1 MKKGVGHE
9 GEGGGGKQN
18 GREKGEMRRVGGSMG
33 IGRREG
39 EGESRRR
46 RNGGEKRRMEGMGE
60 RRRMRRM
67 RRREGMEEGDRKRG
81 RDWGVGCRRR
91 RSKEEE

>member
-1 MKKGVGHE
+1 MGEKKL
-9 GEGGGGKQN
+9 
-18 GREKGEMRRVGGSMG
+18 GRSMG

-39 EGESRRR
+39 KGESRRR

-67 RRREGMEEGDRKRG
+67 WRREGMEEGDRKRG

-91 RSKEEE
+91 RSKEKERGGGLRRLR